1 MTKIRNQQQ
10 VIDAAAKVFAEKGY
24 DAARLEDI
32 AAELGVLQGS
42 LYYHIGSKA
51 GLLRLVRVRR
61 FQDITAGIDE
71 IAQGPGT
78 PRDKLHRAT
87 LRHLQYLV
95 DHLSESPNWFRRL
108 HDSRRTTDEVAEDE
122 ELTRGYRS
130 CWKSILQ
137 QGIEAGTFRPDI
149 DLGIAVLSILG
160 VLNWTSIW
168 FDEDGRCSVDEIA
181 EGQFEMIWRGVAN
194 TPG

>member
-61 FQDITAGIDE
+61 FQAITAAIAE
-71 IAQGPGT
+71 IADGPGT
-78 PRDKLHRAT
+78 PSEKLEHAVHT
-87 LRHLQYLV
+87 HLRYIV
-95 DHLSESPNWFRRL
+95 EHLSESSNWFRRL
-108 HDSRRTTDEVAEDE
+108 HDPRRTVGEVAEDE
-122 ELTRGYRS
+122 QLTAQYRG
-130 CWKSILQ
+130 CWKSILR
-137 QGIEAGTFRPDI
+137 QGVEDGSFRS
-149 DLGIAVLSILG
+149 DLELGVAVLSLLG
-160 VLNWTSIW
+160 VLNWTSAW
-168 FDEDGRCSVDEIA
+168 YDPKGRFDIDEIA
-181 EGQFEMIWRGVAN
+181 TTQHALIQRGLLPA
-194 TPG
+194 